1 MKMPEPDAV
10 ARETPLR
17 PEIANSWQRVRMSGL
32 EPDTKIDRL
41 PVTEIDRTSRL
52 MVAAAPV
59 LDELTTQLDD
69 TALGLALAD
78 RECRI
83 IDLRFTDRRVEMALE
98 QVSAVPG
105 SRYTEEVSGTNSVA
119 TPFETRRGITVNG
132 EEHFLES
139 FKKFS
144 CYGQP
149 IVHPA
154 TRKLEGVLDITGI
167 MPMANPLFVPFIQ
180 RAVAD
185 IERRLLEGARES
197 ERDLLAAFQA
207 AARQRTRA
215 VVVLGDDVALVNP
228 NAVDLLEAADHAV
241 LRTLAE
247 ELPSER
253 TIVRQVRL
261 TSGRV
266 VNVEGSRIGRTGGA
280 LFQLVPTPRRR
291 TPGDRKHSAPP
302 SIDRELARIRFTR
315 SPVLISGEPG
325 TGRTTAVRRVAGPA
339 EVITLDAA
347 EVAAVGEREWARRL
361 AQHAA
366 SHDGVL
372 AVEDI
377 QLLPAVLCA
386 RLSRMLTDSAA
397 RIVLTSTPRDELGPH
412 AASLAASCVAAV
424 ELPPLRMRRD
434 ELPAMVR
441 AMLADAGARLRFT
454 AGALAALTAHHWPG
468 NLRELHMVVR
478 HVAET
483 HSVGD
488 ITAAD
493 LPESHRGNPALRALT
508 PWQQAEHDAIVG
520 ALKATSGN
528 KLQAAE
534 RLGISRST
542 LYNRIR
548 VLKIAL

>member
-1 MKMPEPDAV
+1 MKMPEPRPPEE
-10 ARETPLR
+10 ARLR
-17 PEIANSWQRVRMSGL
+17 PEIATSWQRVRMSGL
-32 EPDTKIDRL
+32 APDTKLDRL

-59 LDELTTQLDD
+59 LDELTTQLDE
-69 TALGLALAD
+69 TTLGLALAD

-132 EEHFLES
+132 QEHFLEA

-149 IVHPA
+149 IVHPI

-185 IERRLLEGARES
+185 IERRLLEGAKDS
-197 ERDLLAAFQA
+197 ERDLLIAFQT
-207 AARQRTRA
+207 AARQRSRA

-241 LRTLAE
+241 LRTFAE
-247 ELPSER
+247 ELPRGRS
-253 TIVRQVRL
+253 TVRQVRL
-261 TSGRV
+261 ASGRV
-266 VNVEGSRIGRTGGA
+266 VNVEASRIGRTGGT

-291 TPGDRKHSAPP
+291 TAADRKHTAPP
-302 SIDRELARIRFTR
+302 SIDRELSRVSGTR
-315 SPVLISGEPG
+315 SPVLISGESG
-325 TGRTTAVRRVAGPA
+325 TGRTEAVRRVAGSA
-339 EVITLDAA
+339 EIITLDAA
-347 EVAAVGEREWARRL
+347 EVASLGEREWARRL
-361 AQHAA
+361 ARHAA

-386 RLSRMLTDSAA
+386 RLSRLLTGSTA
-397 RIVLTSTPRDELGPH
+397 RIVLTSRPREEMGPH

-424 ELPPLRMRRD
+424 ELPPLRMRRE
-434 ELPAMVR
+434 ELPAMAR
-441 AMLADAGARLRFT
+441 SMLAEAGARPRFT
-454 AGALAALTAHHWPG
+454 AGALAALAAHHWPG
-468 NLRELHMVVR
+468 NLRELRMVVR
-478 HVAET
+478 HIAET
-483 HSVGD
+483 HSAGD

-508 PWQQAEHDAIVG
+508 PWQQAEHDAIVA
-520 ALKATSGN
+520 ALKATGGN

-548 VLKIAL
+548 VLKIA